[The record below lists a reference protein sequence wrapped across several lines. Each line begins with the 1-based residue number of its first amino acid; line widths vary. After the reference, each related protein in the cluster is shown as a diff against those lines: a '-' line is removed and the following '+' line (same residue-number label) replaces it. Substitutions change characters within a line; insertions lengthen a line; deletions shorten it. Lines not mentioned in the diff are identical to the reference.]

1 MRLCDVTVYHLMFE
15 GAWVGDVSV
24 AAALFHLA
32 RLVSV
37 FFPNA
42 QNPFTEKAQSHM
54 QQTSSSVAMP
64 RVFSA
69 VRGLHNLDHAA

>member
-1 MRLCDVTVYHLMFE
+1 MRLFDVTVYHLMFE
-15 GAWVGDVSV
+15 GARVADVSV
-24 AAALFHLA
+24 AAALFHRAWLWG
-32 RLVSV
+32 V

-42 QNPFTEKAQSHM
+42 QNPFTEKAKSHM